1 MIPQPAKSLAD
12 LAMKLATGIAPEA
25 GSTYAMANAGMMSM
39 LLLAMAQDH
48 DRAAANRMADI
59 ADMQALFRSPAAQRA
74 AAPGATQRAAFAEG
88 APAGLRISELDAF
101 HAAGF
106 AALIDL
112 HAWAESND
120 AALSLAIW
128 DFLKAHTERN
138 RFDLPGP

>member
-1 MIPQPAKSLAD
+1 MIPQPAKALAD

-25 GSTYAMANAGMMSM
+25 GSAYAMANTGMISM

-59 ADMQALFRSPAAQRA
+59 ADMQALFRLPAAQHPG
-74 AAPGATQRAAFAEG
+74 APGAAEREAFCNG

-101 HAAGF
+101 HAKGL
-106 AALIDL
+106 AALIEL
-112 HAWAESND
+112 HAWAEAND
-120 AALSLAIW
+120 AALALAIW